1 MPQSDLAPLA
11 RLMDERF
18 DELVDRLTQKIPEIS
33 EYYASLAPD
42 QRRVAASNLYR
53 VLRASVE
60 AGQISAFAQAIE
72 RIARDR
78 ISQGG
83 SAEDLRLATGYVNQ
97 INLSLVEDLAHT
109 DPSAAVRAFTWLDQ
123 LSQTSLQVF
132 MGLAQEALSRHA
144 EGLDISIAL
153 SERLEQAQRLGD
165 VAEAVFDQLPR
176 LGVDRAIISMRADDP
191 ALQAVVSV
199 FDRDEQTPMP
209 QIGVRFSPAALL
221 GQAAPDAVYL
231 LTQAADA
238 ALPDDLRDLLSPSGV
253 VALASFPLRDDQAL
267 HGMLILGYRQKR
279 QFSDEDRRFLALLA
293 RMLRNRVANLLLID
307 RLREQIERAGTF
319 QSLVENANDSIIMS
333 SLDGVITYANQAA
346 AQLLEVDDPGEL
358 VGRLFRDFVRGDDY
372 ALMRDELAPR
382 LDQAQA
388 WKGAYTVVTSKN
400 GAIPVES
407 SAIPLLSDA
416 GAVLSVGGVLRD
428 ERERLA
434 LIESLRQSN
443 AQQQHTL
450 ELLRQVSTPLIPLV
464 EGVLIMPIVGEID
477 ERRAGQIME
486 TLLQGVLRT
495 AASTVLLD
503 ITGVPLVDTSVAN
516 ALVMAARAVRLL
528 GAEAILVGITPEV
541 AQTLVGLGADL
552 RELVTRGDLQ
562 SGITYA
568 LRRHGYQLQR
578 NSATQLGV
586 RATP

>member
-11 RLMDERF
+11 RLMNERF

-33 EYYASLAPD
+33 DYYASLSPEH
-42 QRRVAASNLYR
+42 RRVAAANLYR

-60 AGQISAFAQAIE
+60 SGKISAFAQAIE
-72 RIARDR
+72 KIARDR
-78 ISQGG
+78 IAQGG

-97 INLSLVEDLAHT
+97 INLSLVADLAHS
-109 DPSAAVRAFTWLDQ
+109 DPDAAVQAFTWLDQ

-132 MGLAQEALSRHA
+132 MGLAQEALARHA
-144 EGLDISIAL
+144 EELDISIAL
-153 SERLEQAQRLGD
+153 SERLEQAQRLSD
-165 VAEAVFDQLPR
+165 VAEAVFEQLSR
-176 LGVDRAIISMRADDP
+176 LGVDRAIMSMRADDP
-191 ALQAVVSV
+191 ALQAVAGAR
-199 FDRDEQTPMP
+199 DRDENAPRP
-209 QIGVRFSPAALL
+209 QIGARFSPDPLL
-221 GQAAPDAVYL
+221 DQAGPDEVYL
-231 LTQAADA
+231 LAQMADA
-238 ALPDDLRDLLSPSGV
+238 ELPDDLCELLAPSGV
-253 VALASFPLRDDQAL
+253 VALASFPLRDEQAL
-267 HGMLILGYRQKR
+267 HGLLILGYREKR
-279 QFSDEDRRFLALLA
+279 LFSDEDRRFLALLA
-293 RMLRNRVANLLLID
+293 RMLRNRVANLLLIE

-319 QSLVENANDSIIMS
+319 QSLVENANDSIIIS

-346 AQLLEVDDPGEL
+346 AQLLEVDAPSAL

-372 ALMRDELAPR
+372 ALMREQLAPR
-382 LDQAQA
+382 LNAGQS

-407 SAIPLLSDA
+407 SAIPLLNDA
-416 GAVLSVGGVLRD
+416 GAALSVGGVLRD

-443 AQQQHTL
+443 AEQQHTL
-450 ELLRQVSTPLIPLV
+450 ELLRQVSTPLIPII

-486 TLLQGVLRT
+486 TLLQGVART

-516 ALVMAARAVRLL
+516 ALVLAARAVRLL

-552 RELVTRGDLQ
+552 RELATRGDLQ

-568 LRRHGYQLQR
+568 LRQHGYQLQR
-578 NSATQLGV
+578 NSAPQPGV
-586 RATP
+586 RTSA